1 MDRLENYAS
10 VERVRT
16 DINCRYEL
24 NMKKSRLMKQKKY
37 IGLFPTEESA
47 WSTARDI
54 LDSETPELYADF
66 IRTNMR
72 LETEGKGMPQSYS
85 NSDSSGNMDL
95 RLTHDLIPFN
105 QNGTSSAESKPL
117 LDGDLPLPILS
128 SPKAKAKRGRKCDKI
143 ERLVDHTPQA
153 SSISSLEFKV
163 RWRGYSSAHDDWYPY
178 AEVKG
183 LQALEEY
190 IDLHPEAGE
199 LIRTLQLKKALT
211 PSTHPSSSSSS
222 SFSSKRSSSSK
233 RSRPK
238 SNGAIDKPVDEGSGL
253 KVRQYSTNEDD
264 FVLFISD
271 STCPPSSQTLKVL
284 PSQDTSSFSST
295 SHCVASF
302 PDRTSELTSS
312 ESSKSSPSASSAPRA
327 SPLTPEQLSILQLKK
342 RKILLER
349 EILKKELELLDLEEE
364 QEDGIGT

>member
-10 VERVRT
+10 VERIRT

-128 SPKAKAKRGRKCDKI
+128 SPKAKAKRGRKCEKI

-153 SSISSLEFKV
+153 TSISSLEFKV

-199 LIRTLQLKKALT
+199 LIRTLQLKKAPP
-211 PSTHPSSSSSS
+211 PSTHLSSSSSS
-222 SFSSKRSSSSK
+222 SSSSKQSSSSK

-238 SNGAIDKPVDEGSGL
+238 SNGAIDKPVDEGVGL

-271 STCPPSSQTLKVL
+271 STCPPSSQTSKVL

-295 SHCVASF
+295 SHCFVSF
-302 PDRTSELTSS
+302 PDKTSDLTSS
-312 ESSKSSPSASSAPRA
+312 ESSKSSPSASSAQRA

-364 QEDGIGT
+364 QDGIGT